1 MRQPS
6 QIMLIAYAEGLE
18 IVEVG
23 NQNSLEKKVRLG
35 YKNIELI
42 AIKENEMAK
51 RKTEK
56 MMLTREKM

>member
-1 MRQPS
+1 
-6 QIMLIAYAEGLE
+6 MLIAYAEGLE